1 MREEEEN
8 RISIATI
15 HKDIQ
20 YLQQQMNKM
29 SQQLEKDYATKE
41 EVAYIREKTNNTQKL
56 VVGILAAVGTSVLSF
71 LIWLI
76 QNSINK

>member
-1 MREEEEN
+1 MREEDEN

-20 YLQQQMNKM
+20 YLQVQVNKI
-29 SQQLEKDYATKE
+29 SDQLESNYATKE
-41 EVAYIREKTNNTQKL
+41 EVAHIRDKANSTQKL
-56 VVGILAAVGTSVLSF
+56 VVGILTTVGTAILSF

-76 QNSINK
+76 QNAIQQ